1 MSDMIRPPLT
11 FRPGEVAV
19 FRGTRNFSS
28 FEWARKNMRIIAGP
42 FKGHLW
48 SPDVSPQAR
57 HILNLL
63 DRDHV
68 RKVYL
73 IAPSQST
80 KTTIAHAFFF
90 AQLARRRD
98 NWGIG
103 VADQNAAGKVVEGKL
118 HSYFKSSAALRDML
132 AAGDALTK
140 YDIRLDGDAWISAMW
155 AGSDSRMRSDSY
167 PYLHIDEEDVY
178 LDKSAAATMEE
189 RADAYVALGMSKI
202 IHTCR
207 PQGNEDQSVIWNAA
221 TTQSQAWCML
231 EMRCPAC
238 REYQIMEH
246 RNIVAVDGSHD
257 PGRIR
262 VEKLGRYRCVA
273 CGALWS
279 NSGRNLAARDGRL
292 ISVRGDMDDATMV
305 TIQQRSWESTLV
317 CLSEV
322 LARWFEAQGNPRALQ
337 KFDNNEC
344 AKPYRFIS
352 VESDEDRLAQRID
365 HGLDQGIVPGWAL
378 CLTFVADMQKDYF
391 PWSVCAHGIGPERMH
406 ILDYGRVQQWEE
418 LEAVIFRSRYSMV
431 DDREFGIW
439 RAALDTG
446 GSRHEEDVSRPMQA
460 YKFLLA
466 QRPGV
471 VYGTKGQSRTSPGV
485 FVKTS
490 PLDTLPNG
498 RRLDNPYV
506 LHLLDTDAFKRLVF
520 WRLEEGFS
528 EEPITFH
535 ARTDRDYLR
544 QVASERLEKGKDGVE
559 RWKQFRANHYLDCLV
574 GHAALA
580 HWQWKP
586 SLAQL
591 AVAQQQAA
599 RAEEA
604 RHAAQPVRQDNPYT
618 GGMRLFGTE

>member
-1 MSDMIRPPLT
+1 MIRPPLT

-19 FRGTRNFSS
+19 FRGTRAFSS
-28 FEWARKNMRIIAGP
+28 FNWARENMRIIAGP

-57 HILNLL
+57 PILSLL

-68 RKVYL
+68 RKAYL

-90 AQLARRRD
+90 SQLAKRRD

-118 HSYFKSSAALRDML
+118 HPYFKSSPALRGML
-132 AAGDALTK
+132 ATGDALTK

-221 TTQSQAWCML
+221 TTQAQAWCMY
-231 EMRCPAC
+231 EMRCPVC
-238 REYQIMEH
+238 HTYQVMEH
-246 RNIVAVDGSHD
+246 RNIVAADGSRE

-262 VEKLGRYRCVA
+262 VEKLGRYRCVS

-279 NSGRNLAARDGRL
+279 NSGRNLAARAGRMVA
-292 ISVRGDMDDATMV
+292 VRGDMDEATV
-305 TIQQRSWESTLV
+305 LAFHLRSWESTLV

-322 LARWFEAQGNPRALQ
+322 LARWFEAQGNPMAMQRW
-337 KFDNNEC
+337 DNNEC
-344 AKPYRFIS
+344 AQPYRFIS
-352 VESDEDRLAQRID
+352 VESDEDKLAQRID
-365 HGLDQGIVPGWAL
+365 PELDTGVVPGWAL
-378 CLTFVADMQKDYF
+378 CLTLAADMQKDHFY
-391 PWSVCAHGIGPERMH
+391 WSVCAHGLAPERYH
-406 ILDYGRVQQWEE
+406 IVDYGRVQTWDE
-418 LEAVIFRSRYSMV
+418 LDAVIYRSRYRTV
-431 DDREFGIW
+431 DGREFGIW

-446 GSRHEEDVSRPMQA
+446 GTKHEDEDVSRPMQA
-460 YKFLLA
+460 YKWLLA

-471 VYGTKGQSRTSPGV
+471 VYGTKGMSRTSPGI
-485 FVKTS
+485 FVKTT
-490 PLDTLPNG
+490 PIDTLPNG
-498 RRLDNPYV
+498 HKLTNPYV
-506 LHLLDTDAFKRLVF
+506 LHLLDPDAFKRQVF
-520 WRLEEGFS
+520 WRLSDGGE
-528 EEPITFH
+528 EEPLTFH

-559 RWKQFRANHYLDCLV
+559 RWKRFRANHYLDCLV
-574 GHAALA
+574 GHEALA

-591 AVAQQQAA
+591 AQAQQQAA